1 MGREGKGREHHRGKR
16 ECKESESPHRHRLR
30 SDQQSAL
37 GERRLGLMEPLVS
50 VDTSQDQEEEEET
63 PPSDA
68 DMASAKAFPMS
79 RSPCDAQGRPVFA
92 PRWVYRLAELG
103 LPPEQSSDDS
113 A

>member
-16 ECKESESPHRHRLR
+16 ECKESESPHWHRLR

-50 VDTSQDQEEEEET
+50 VDTSQDQEEEEEA

-68 DMASAKAFPMS
+68 EMAERQS
-79 RSPCDAQGRPVFA
+79 
-92 PRWVYRLAELG
+92 
-103 LPPEQSSDDS
+103 LPDEPITL
-113 A
+113 